1 MMKSNLNKV
10 LVLDL
15 PSEPGDCQQ
24 EGCSRVTALESDAET
39 LILTGKTE
47 TNASAASVMFSVL
60 PAANH
65 IERESSALGNAG
77 HQDSPVTR
85 SASYSPVPRSH
96 NN

>member
-47 TNASAASVMFSVL
+47 TNASAASLMFSVL

-65 IERESSALGNAG
+65 IERESSALLAI
-77 HQDSPVTR
+77 R
-85 SASYSPVPRSH
+85 ILL
-96 NN
+96 